1 MARVKQFG
9 SKTELLTRFNPQAQ
23 VKAIR
28 NELLMF
34 KAERFPRLSEV
45 EAVHGTET
53 IIDWLIIQIDDAL
66 NSSGVTIMK
75 SRIGQITELAHVIYT
90 RYHYLTLPELLL
102 FFFKFKNGDF
112 GDFNGVF
119 NQQRFMK
126 TFTDFKK
133 YRTGMQQK
141 LQQAEL
147 DKQAYEW
154 RYKAISWDEYL
165 ALKNE
170 K

>member
-1 MARVKQFG
+1 M
-9 SKTELLTRFNPQAQ
+9 
-23 VKAIR
+23 
-28 NELLMF
+28 MF

-53 IIDWLIIQIDDAL
+53 IIDWLIIQIDDSL
-66 NSSGVTIMK
+66 SSSGVTIMK
-75 SRIGQITELAHVIYT
+75 SRIEQITELAQVIYT
-90 RYHYLTLPELLL
+90 RYHYLTLPEMLL

-133 YRTGMQQK
+133 YRTGIQQK
-141 LQQAEL
+141 LQQHEL
-147 DKQAYEW
+147 DKQELEW
-154 RYKAISWDEYL
+154 RNKALSWNEYI
-165 ALKNE
+165 AMKNRDVSDFL
-170 K
+170 